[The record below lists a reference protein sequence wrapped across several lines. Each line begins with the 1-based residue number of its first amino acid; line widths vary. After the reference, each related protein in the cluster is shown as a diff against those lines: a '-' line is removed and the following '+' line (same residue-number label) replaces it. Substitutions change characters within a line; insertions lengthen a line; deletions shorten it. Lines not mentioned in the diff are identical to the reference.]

1 MVGSGKRAERKF
13 IIARGVNK
21 SLTLLINRLN
31 TFFPDGTISKSG
43 LAKTATPYTTTK
55 YFLYRPV
62 MHYINKRNYEFVRV
76 ITGVHIG
83 NNCLFNLLGR
93 PVNGF

>member
-1 MVGSGKRAERKF
+1 MIGSGKRAERKF

-31 TFFPDGTISKSG
+31 TFFPYGTISESG
-43 LAKTATPYTTTK
+43 LTKTAAPYTTTK

-62 MHYINKRNYEFVRV
+62 VHYVNKRNYEFVGV

-83 NNCLFNLLGR
+83 NNCFFYLFGC
-93 PVNGF
+93 PVNGL